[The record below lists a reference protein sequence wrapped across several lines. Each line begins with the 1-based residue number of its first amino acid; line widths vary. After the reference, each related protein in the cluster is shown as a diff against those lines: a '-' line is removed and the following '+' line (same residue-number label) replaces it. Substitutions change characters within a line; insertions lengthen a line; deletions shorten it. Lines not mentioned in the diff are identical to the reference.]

1 MLENSGFLP
10 EKNLIEIMNPM
21 EEGLYAWF
29 TVNFLLDQFDNI
41 EKVFI
46 HIIFIHVIFIF
57 IHIVGI
63 LLYYILKNEVI
74 LNIISGCWSSGK
86 KYKNREFFRNR
97 VFT

>member
-46 HIIFIHVIFIF
+46 HIIFRRKSYILNR
-57 IHIVGI
+57 VGI
-63 LLYYILKNEVI
+63 LLYYRLKIELI

-86 KYKNREFFRNR
+86 EYFGL
-97 VFT
+97 